1 MPGYLTKQESV
12 CIAGVANLQIRSL
25 LNREQFSD
33 PLGEAERVGISS
45 AMWPLFGLLW
55 PAGTYL
61 AEQLALRPVVA
72 ADRILEMGCGLG
84 LASLVAHRRGADVTA
99 SDKHPLAA
107 LFLRENLRLNQLPPM
122 AYRSGDWAPHAP
134 ATARL
139 TPNSTPS
146 TASPAEPSEST
157 EFTPCAAPPA
167 TPDATRVQGRFNLL
181 MGSDLLYERD
191 ASPQLAGFIGRHAAP
206 SSEVWIVDPNRG
218 HRAAFGR
225 SMKQL
230 GYTLT
235 DERILGAATATQA
248 AWRGHWLVYRR

>member
-12 CIAGVANLQIRSL
+12 AIAGVANLHIRSL
-25 LNREQFSD
+25 LNREQFCD
-33 PLGEAERVGISS
+33 PHGEAERAGISS

-55 PAGTYL
+55 PTGTYL

-72 ADRILEMGCGLG
+72 TERILEMGCGLG

-107 LFLRENLRLNQLPPM
+107 QFLIENLHLNQLPPM
-122 AYRSGDWAPHAP
+122 PYRSGDWATPGGLDATVDAGLDAP
-134 ATARL
+134 PDDRPVAA
-139 TPNSTPS
+139 TPS
-146 TASPAEPSEST
+146 NP
-157 EFTPCAAPPA
+157 
-167 TPDATRVQGRFNLL
+167 VQGRFNLL
-181 MGSDLLYERD
+181 IGSDLLYERD
-191 ASPQLAGFIGRHAAP
+191 TSPQLAAFIGRHAAP

-225 SMKQL
+225 CMKAL
-230 GYTLT
+230 GYAQT
-235 DERILGAATATQA
+235 DERIAGAATATQA